1 MKKSLI
7 ATGAL
12 LVMSSIFVLS
22 CGGNSSSSAAASTD
36 GPTIGVTIYRYDDNF
51 MSFYRRNIES
61 RMSGKA
67 NLIIND
73 SQNNQAQQNDQVD
86 VMIQKDSKALAI
98 NLVDPQAAQTIIDKA
113 KAKEIPVI
121 FFNKQPSAEAMA
133 SYDKTWYVGTTPEES
148 GDMQGKIVVDTWK
161 ANPAWDRNG
170 DGKIQYV
177 LLKGEPGHPDAEA
190 RTSYVTSYIVSNNIQ
205 LERLEPEQTAM
216 WDTAKAK
223 DIVDAWMQKHGDK
236 IEYIFCNNDAMA
248 LGALQSVQALGYN
261 KEGDTNKYIPIV
273 GVDAI
278 PEMINEIK
286 KGTVAGSVLNDPV
299 GQSQALV
306 DISLNVAAG
315 KDPLDGTTW
324 TLDEVKAVRVP
335 YVPITKDNV
344 NVAEEAYK

>member
-7 ATGAL
+7 VMAAL
-12 LVMSSIFVLS
+12 FIMSSLFVVS
-22 CGGNSSSSAAASTD
+22 CGGGSSSSTATAD

-51 MSFYRRNIES
+51 MSFYRRNIET
-61 RMSGKA
+61 RISGKA

-113 KAKEIPVI
+113 KTKNIPVV

-161 ANPAWDRNG
+161 NNPTWDKNG
-170 DGKIQYV
+170 DGVIQYA

-190 RTSYVTSYIVSNNIQ
+190 RTSHVTLYITNNGLKVEK
-205 LERLEPEQTAM
+205 LEEQTAM

-223 DIVDAWMQKHGDK
+223 DIVDAWIQKYGDK
-236 IEYIFCNNDAMA
+236 LEYIFCNNDAMA
-248 LGALQSVQALGYN
+248 LGALQSIQALGYN
-261 KEGDTNKYIPIV
+261 KEGDTTKFIPIV

-278 PEMINEIK
+278 PDMINEIK
-286 KGTVAGSVLNDPV
+286 KGTIVGSVLNDPV

-306 DISLNVAAG
+306 DITLNVAAG
-315 KDPLDGTTW
+315 KDPLDGTAW
-324 TLDEVKAVRVP
+324 TLDDVKAVRVP

>member
-1 MKKSLI
+1 MKKSFI
-7 ATGAL
+7 VMAAL
-12 LVMSSIFVLS
+12 FIMSSVFVVS
-22 CGGNSSSSAAASTD
+22 CGGGSSSSSTTTTD

-51 MSFYRRNIES
+51 MSFYRRNIET
-61 RMSGKA
+61 RISGKA

-113 KAKEIPVI
+113 KTKNIPVV

-161 ANPAWDRNG
+161 ANPAWDKNG
-170 DGKIQYV
+170 DGIIQYA

-190 RTSYVTSYIVSNNIQ
+190 RTSHVTLYVTNNGLKVEK
-205 LERLEPEQTAM
+205 LEEQTAM

-223 DIVDAWMQKHGDK
+223 DIVDAWIQKYGDK
-236 IEYIFCNNDAMA
+236 LEYIFCNNDAMA

-261 KEGDTNKYIPIV
+261 KEGDTTKFIPIV

-278 PEMINEIK
+278 PDMINEIK
-286 KGTVAGSVLNDPV
+286 KGTIVGSVLNDPV

-306 DISLNVAAG
+306 DITLNVAAG

-324 TLDEVKAVRVP
+324 TLDDVKAVRVP
-335 YVPITKDNV
+335 YVPITKDNI

>member
-1 MKKSLI
+1 M
-7 ATGAL
+7 AAL
-12 LVMSSIFVLS
+12 FIMSSLFVVS
-22 CGGNSSSSAAASTD
+22 CGGGSSSSTATTD

-51 MSFYRRNIES
+51 MSFYRRNIET
-61 RMSGKA
+61 RISGKA

-113 KAKEIPVI
+113 KTKNIPVV

-161 ANPAWDRNG
+161 ANPAWDKNG
-170 DGKIQYV
+170 DGVIQYA

-190 RTSYVTSYIVSNNIQ
+190 RTSHVTLYVTNNGLKVEK
-205 LERLEPEQTAM
+205 LEEQTAM

-223 DIVDAWMQKHGDK
+223 DIVDAWIQKYGDK
-236 IEYIFCNNDAMA
+236 LEYIFCNNDAMA

-261 KEGDTNKYIPIV
+261 KEGDTTKFIPIV

-278 PEMINEIK
+278 PDMINEIK
-286 KGTVAGSVLNDPV
+286 KGTIVGSVLNDPV

-306 DISLNVAAG
+306 DITLNVAAG

-335 YVPITKDNV
+335 YVPITKDNI

>member
-7 ATGAL
+7 AMGAL
-12 LVMSSIFVLS
+12 IMSSIFVMS
-22 CGGNSSSSAAASTD
+22 CGGGQASSSSTTATD

-86 VMIQKDSKALAI
+86 VMLNKDAKVLAI

-113 KAKEIPVI
+113 KAKEIPVV

-161 ANPAWDRNG
+161 ANAAWDKNG
-170 DGKIQYV
+170 DGVIQYV

-190 RTSYVTSYIVSNNIQ
+190 RTSHVTLYITNNGVKV
-205 LERLEPEQTAM
+205 ERLEPEQTAM

-261 KEGDTNKYIPIV
+261 KEGETNKYIPIV

>member
-1 MKKSLI
+1 MKKSFI
-7 ATGAL
+7 VMAAL
-12 LVMSSIFVLS
+12 FIMSSLFVVS
-22 CGGNSSSSAAASTD
+22 CGGGSSSSSTTTTD

-51 MSFYRRNIES
+51 MSFYRRNIET
-61 RMSGKA
+61 RISGKA

-113 KAKEIPVI
+113 KTKNIPVV

-161 ANPAWDRNG
+161 ANPAWDKNG
-170 DGKIQYV
+170 DGIIQYA

-190 RTSYVTSYIVSNNIQ
+190 RTSHVTLYVTNNGLKVEK
-205 LERLEPEQTAM
+205 LEEQTAM

-223 DIVDAWMQKHGDK
+223 DIVDAWIQKYGDK
-236 IEYIFCNNDAMA
+236 LEYIFCNNDAMA
-248 LGALQSVQALGYN
+248 LGALQAVQALGYN
-261 KEGDTNKYIPIV
+261 KEGDTTKFIPIV

-278 PEMINEIK
+278 PDMINEIK
-286 KGTVAGSVLNDPV
+286 KGTVVGSVLNDPV

-306 DISLNVAAG
+306 DITLNVAAG

-324 TLDEVKAVRVP
+324 TLDDVKAVRVP
-335 YVPITKDNV
+335 YVPITKDNI